1 VLARLF
7 GPLAGSLAGVAMI
20 VVLMGVSGS
29 GKTTIGRHL
38 AGRMGWVFADADDH
52 FPRACKAKMAA
63 GIPLTDEDRQ
73 PWLTLLNRLLRRW
86 DKGNIDGVLACSAL
100 KERYHDMLKS
110 GIATSLQFVLLDGSK
125 ELIAKRLATRRHEY
139 MNPVLLESQLA
150 TLEDPDGAF
159 RIVNDRP
166 PDEVVDRIVAKLGPR
181 KTTEERGSNSM
192 GHSLFDLTGKT
203 AVVVGGTSGIGLA
216 MAVGLAEA
224 GADVAASSRR
234 QEQVDE
240 AAALIEGRGRKSLRL
255 TSDVGDRATLE
266 RLCEETIKA
275 WGKVDILINCAG
287 KIKRAPT
294 VDFPED
300 VWNDIMDTN
309 VNGTLRACQIF
320 GRHMLEKGYGRIIN
334 IASLNT
340 FVSLKEVTAYACSK
354 AAVGALT
361 KSLAVEWSS
370 QGVTVN
376 AIAPGVFRTALNAE
390 LLDKSER
397 GKELRMRTPM
407 GRFGKAE
414 ELVGAAI
421 YLASDASA
429 FVTGEILVVD
439 GGFLASGVNQ

>member
-1 VLARLF
+1 
-7 GPLAGSLAGVAMI
+7 MI
-20 VVLMGVSGS
+20 VVMMGVSGS
-29 GKTTIGRHL
+29 GKTTIGRLL
-38 AGRMGWVFADADDH
+38 AERLHCTFADADDH
-52 FPRACKAKMAA
+52 FPRTCKQKMAD
-63 GIPLTDEDRQ
+63 GIPLTDADRE
-73 PWLTLLNRLLRRW
+73 PWLRLLNRLLRRW
-86 DKGNIDGVLACSAL
+86 DKENVGGVLACSAL
-100 KERYHDMLKS
+100 KERYHDVLRS
-110 GIATSLQFVLLDGSK
+110 GIATSLNFVLLEGS
-125 ELIAKRLATRRHEY
+125 EDLIARRLAERQHEY
-139 MNPVLLESQLA
+139 MNPALLDSQLE
-150 TLEDPDGAF
+150 TLENPDGAL

-166 PDEVVDRIVAKLGPR
+166 PNEVVDRIVAEFGR
-181 KTTEERGSNSM
+181 KHAIEERGSESM
-192 GHSLFDLTGKT
+192 GHSLFDLSGKT

-224 GADVAASSRR
+224 GADVVASSRR

-240 AAALIEGRGRKSLRL
+240 AAALIEGRGRKALRL
-255 TSDVGDRATLE
+255 TSDVGDRATLQH
-266 RLCEETIKA
+266 LLDETVKA

-320 GRHMLEKGYGRIIN
+320 GKHMLANGYGRIIN

-407 GRFGKAE
+407 GRFGKTE